1 VTQVNPP
8 IQAGGGLAVT
18 VSQSPTLLTEYA
30 PVTIINTS
38 TTSRIWL
45 ASNSSVSASN
55 GVPLEAGT
63 SYTWQT
69 PGVLYAIV
77 DSSALDSTVPVVL
90 TGAGG
95 DWSPSPVAIGAAVA
109 TQLLASGV
117 PQKLLITELGTF
129 LNGTGLGQVGGDLTG
144 YASLFLFA
152 TFAGGGVNPTLKY
165 QFATDSGINIG
176 QQDTLAC
183 NDAGYI
189 PGIILPVTGKFL
201 VCVASAGIASVR
213 IVGYNRSLSRVPLG
227 NGFQSSG
234 AQAAMSGLADSSLH
248 TIPIATGQMCQ
259 GYCYVVVQIS
269 MPGNSVTSALTF
281 NIGYT
286 INGVMT
292 LVFLTDQQTTISFG
306 TASYRGFVAL
316 PAAACHF
323 VIQCTSVPLHPTN
336 VNIQVVPA
344 AI

>member
-1 VTQVNPP
+1 VNTPV
-8 IQAGGGLAVT
+8 QAGGGLPVT
-18 VSQSPTLLTEYA
+18 VTQQGTLLTEYA
-30 PVTIINTS
+30 PVTVINTS
-38 TTSRIWL
+38 TAARVLL
-45 ASNSSVSASN
+45 ANTSSVAPGN
-55 GVPLEAGT
+55 GVPLEPGT
-63 SYTWQT
+63 SYDWATE
-69 PGVLYAIV
+69 GNVYAVV
-77 DSSALDSTVPVVL
+77 DPAASVTTAQIVL
-90 TGAGG
+90 TGSGG
-95 DWSPSPVAIGAAVA
+95 NWSPSPVAIGAAVA
-109 TQLLASGV
+109 AQLLTTGV

-129 LNGTGLGQVGGDLTG
+129 TIGTGLGFVGGDLPG

-152 TFAGGGVNPTLKY
+152 TFAGAGVNPTLGY
-165 QFATDSGINIG
+165 QFATGSGLNVG

-189 PGIILPVTGKFL
+189 PGIILPVTGKSL
-201 VCVASAGIASVR
+201 VCIASAGTASVR
-213 IVGYNRSLSRVPLG
+213 VVGYNRSLARVPLG

-234 AQAAMSGLADSSLH
+234 AQAAISGIVDASLH
-248 TIPIATGQMCQ
+248 TIPLVTGQMCQ

-269 MPGNSVTSALTF
+269 MPGNSVTTALTF
-281 NIGYT
+281 NIGYV

-306 TASYRGFVAL
+306 TASFRGFVAL

-336 VNIQVVPA
+336 INIQVVPA